1 MKIVYQLNH
10 ANARRNALEAVQRA
24 PEGWVVSI
32 RQPTRSSA
40 ANALL
45 WALLSEVSEQVE
57 WYGRHLTPASWKDIF
72 TASLRQ
78 QDVVPNLTGTG
89 FVVLGLST
97 SKMTKGEFG
106 DLLDLIGAFCEE
118 RGVRLSEVA
127 A

>member
-1 MKIVYQLNH
+1 MKIVYQLTH

-45 WALLSEVSEQVE
+45 WALLTEVSEQVE
-57 WYGRHLTPASWKDIF
+57 WYGRRLTPEDWKCIFSAALREQDI
-72 TASLRQ
+72 
-78 QDVVPNLTGTG
+78 VPNLNGTG

-106 DLLDLIGAFCEE
+106 DLLDLIGAFCVE
-118 RGVRLSEVA
+118 RGVELQEVA
-127 A
+127 